1 MRIYVAEM
9 QGLQVWWHITT
20 QQLFP
25 AAHCSITIPTRR
37 RECGLHDPWGSCQ
50 SRAFLKSSERRCSL
64 YTSCSAGRS
73 AISMSIKTSHT
84 LKGKRLQGWRA
95 WTLFSPKLL
104 FGSWN
109 SAPLCSIDRFYWEL
123 LKHHPDISCCLTCSL
138 QFLRLRSHSYLQVQ
152 VRFPVWVPL
161 RWLCM
166 NFRGRANAWT
176 HVPCLTIAVSICTA
190 GYHRG
195 AGQLEERQ
203 VSRFRG
209 ETCQN
214 HQWEALF
221 KKKKKNPYIFTA

>member
-1 MRIYVAEM
+1 MRINVAEM

-166 NFRGRANAWT
+166 NFRGGANAWT

-214 HQWEALF
+214 HQWEALL
-221 KKKKKNPYIFTA
+221 KKNPKKPYIFTA